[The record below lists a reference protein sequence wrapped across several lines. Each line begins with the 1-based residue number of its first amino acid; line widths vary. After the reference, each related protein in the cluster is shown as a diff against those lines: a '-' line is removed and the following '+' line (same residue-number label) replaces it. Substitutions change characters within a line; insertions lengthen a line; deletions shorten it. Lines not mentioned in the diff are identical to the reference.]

1 MQRTLL
7 IGNTFPFALLRR
19 DANVRTLSLDAL
31 RDELA
36 GAQIASFWGHENTRA
51 AAEAVLGGVSLR
63 PATERPVLT
72 LTPDGFPTLGGRI
85 FRSCFVLAPDY
96 RPGYRPAIGE
106 EPGPSDILGWHALRI
121 DWLRNRKS
129 EISDSQSTP
138 TPERAS
144 RT

>member
-1 MQRTLL
+1 MSNASVL

-19 DANVRTLSLDAL
+19 NANVRTLSLGDL
-31 RDELA
+31 RAALA
-36 GAQIASFWGHENTRA
+36 GARTASFWGHENSRS

-63 PATERPVLT
+63 PATERPALT
-72 LTPDGFPTLGGRI
+72 LTPDGLPSLDGRA

-121 DWLRNRKS
+121 DWL
-129 EISDSQSTP
+129 
-138 TPERAS
+138 
-144 RT
+144 